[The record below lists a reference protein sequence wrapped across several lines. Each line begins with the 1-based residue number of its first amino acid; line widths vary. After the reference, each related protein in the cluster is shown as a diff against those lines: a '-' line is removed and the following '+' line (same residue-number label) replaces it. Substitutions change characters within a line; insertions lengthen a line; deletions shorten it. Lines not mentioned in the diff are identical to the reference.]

1 LEFGQTPIWFLR
13 ARARGRARARP
24 SNGYK
29 RQQSTISML
38 DCLFLRHF
46 NIDQATIFS
55 EQALSY
61 FDFEKL
67 DVYKASIDVVVLIDK
82 ITDLFP
88 RGRAYLTDQLQ
99 RAGSSISLNIAEGSG
114 EFSTNEKS
122 RFYRMAKR
130 SATETAAI
138 LELAKRLDLVK
149 DSNYQLGREL
159 LIRIVMMLTKMA
171 QKVD

>member
-1 LEFGQTPIWFLR
+1 MSQ
-13 ARARGRARARP
+13 
-24 SNGYK
+24 
-29 RQQSTISML
+29 
-38 DCLFLRHF
+38 
-46 NIDQATIFS
+46 
-55 EQALSY
+55 

-67 DVYKASIDVVVLIDK
+67 DVYQASIEVVVLIHK
-82 ITDLFP
+82 VTESFP

-99 RAGSSISLNIAEGSG
+99 RAGTSIALNIAEGAG

-138 LELAKRLDLVK
+138 LEISKR
-149 DSNYQLGREL
+149 SNIIQEEYYRNAREL

-171 QKVD
+171 QKTD

>member
-1 LEFGQTPIWFLR
+1 
-13 ARARGRARARP
+13 
-24 SNGYK
+24 
-29 RQQSTISML
+29 M
-38 DCLFLRHF
+38 
-46 NIDQATIFS
+46 
-55 EQALSY
+55 SY

-67 DVYKASIDVVVLIDK
+67 DVYQASIEVVVLIDK
-82 ITDLFP
+82 ITSAFP

-99 RAGSSISLNIAEGSG
+99 RAGTSISLNIAEGSG

-122 RFYRMAKR
+122 RFYHMAKR

-138 LELAKRLDLVK
+138 LEVSKRANIIHEEQYRLARD
-149 DSNYQLGREL
+149 L

>member
-1 LEFGQTPIWFLR
+1 MSQ
-13 ARARGRARARP
+13 
-24 SNGYK
+24 
-29 RQQSTISML
+29 
-38 DCLFLRHF
+38 
-46 NIDQATIFS
+46 
-55 EQALSY
+55 

-67 DVYKASIDVVVLIDK
+67 DVYQASIEVVVLIDK
-82 ITDLFP
+82 VTEAFP

-99 RAGSSISLNIAEGSG
+99 RAGTSIALNIAEGAG

-138 LELAKRLDLVK
+138 LEI
-149 DSNYQLGREL
+149 SNRSNIILEEHYRNAREL

-171 QKVD
+171 QKTD